1 MLLSSLAAWERRAR
15 AFECARVM
23 GVVGDTG
30 EEEGEE
36 EEVVGGGSW
45 ISITLS
51 ITLKALAVALKY
63 TAVG

>member
-1 MLLSSLAAWERRAR
+1 
-15 AFECARVM
+15 M
-23 GVVGDTG
+23 GVVGDTE

-51 ITLKALAVALKY
+51 ITLKAFAVALKY